1 MTKRLPKD
9 FDLPV
14 KLHPSEKAH
23 EQALMVAH
31 FIPPKARNE
40 AEIARRQGLR
50 PGTLVT
56 EYQYRGL
63 AMSGL
68 IMNQLIDRQ
77 SLAFVAD
84 TLAPAALNTAWYS
97 FARGAAV
104 MRRRLKLPLLASED
118 RADRPT
124 TYMLQADAAYYCK
137 QAAEEGMHLVTAVNE
152 GSSVTNS
159 YQIHVART
167 VGHAGLLATCVPIGD
182 SIGYE
187 MEGVSDYD
195 LQHLARRRGLRA
207 LERAQSM
214 RQELGVPPSIAQ
226 LADPDSALSVYWR
239 RNAPNEAAT
248 LYGEAYETMATAY
261 VA

>member
-1 MTKRLPKD
+1 MATRLPKD

-23 EQALMVAH
+23 EQALLVAH
-31 FIPPKARNE
+31 FVPPKARDE
-40 AEIARRQGLR
+40 AEIARRRGLQ
-50 PGTLVT
+50 PGTLVA

-68 IMNQLIDRQ
+68 IMNQLIDRE
-77 SLAFVAD
+77 SLAFAAE

-97 FARGAAV
+97 FARGARV
-104 MRRRLKLPLLASED
+104 MRRRLKLPLLATED

-124 TYMLQADAAYYCK
+124 TFMLQADASYYFK
-137 QAAEEGMHLVTAVNE
+137 QAAEEGMHFVTALAEQSAAAPRLAINL
-152 GSSVTNS
+152 
-159 YQIHVART
+159 ARA
-167 VGHAGLLATCVPIGD
+167 VGHAGLLTTCVPIGD

-195 LQHLARRRGLRA
+195 LQYLARQRGLRA
-207 LERAQSM
+207 LERAQVM
-214 RQELGVPPSIAQ
+214 RQELGIPPSIAQ

-239 RNAPNEAAT
+239 RNAPNQAAE
-248 LYGEAYETMATAY
+248 LYTEAYDTMAPAKI
-261 VA
+261 A